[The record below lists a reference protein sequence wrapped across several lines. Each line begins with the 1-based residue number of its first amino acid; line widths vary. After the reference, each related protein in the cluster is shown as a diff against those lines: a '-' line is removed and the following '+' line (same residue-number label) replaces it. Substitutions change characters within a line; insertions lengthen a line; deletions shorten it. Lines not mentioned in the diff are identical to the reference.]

1 MKWIDKRGENKEND
15 SITMS
20 NKGHLFFLF
29 YFTFFFLKQYIY
41 IYIYIFFFFEENKNL
56 IEVMEH
62 GWNDLIVTF

>member
-1 MKWIDKRGENKEND
+1 MKWIDERGENKEND

-20 NKGHLFFLF
+20 NKDHLFFLF

-41 IYIYIFFFFEENKNL
+41 IFFFEENKNL